1 MSHGTQKTAC
11 TAELSRYPLFKDIEA
26 SLCVDKNKNRTRTKI
41 GQPLLTEA
49 FIRKQSQF
57 FTLLNGDKNKNR
69 IRTKI
74 GQPLLTEAFIRKQ
87 SQFFT
92 LLNSDETI
100 KMHYKNEVI
109 NQQCV
114 TLVLALNNSYRK
126 TFLKIDL
133 KLKPTLRNSACRSES
148 PTKSRVPWL
157 FAHSQSLPTHVASF
171 DSRLKC

>member
-1 MSHGTQKTAC
+1 M
-11 TAELSRYPLFKDIEA
+11 
-26 SLCVDKNKNRTRTKI
+26 
-41 GQPLLTEA
+41 LLA
-49 FIRKQSQF
+49 K
-57 FTLLNGDKNKNR
+57 

-100 KMHYKNEVI
+100 KMPYKNEVI

-126 TFLKIDL
+126 TFLKIGL

-148 PTKSRVPWL
+148 PTKSRVP
-157 FAHSQSLPTHVASF
+157 
-171 DSRLKC
+171 